1 MESARREFLCS
12 SSQAAKM
19 ENNFDATSERECSV
33 CLFDLHL
40 SAVGCHCSS
49 DRYACLIHAKHFCS
63 CAWGAKFF
71 LYRYDTSELNILV
84 EALEGKLS
92 AVYRWA
98 RLDLGLALSS
108 FNSRDSMDCDKLSH
122 SMDGSVLKNVKSQP
136 LDIPVNSAGVFGE
149 TSFQQKS
156 NPAAAFLPL
165 KDMKASS
172 HSSPPASEIKNYDP
186 KLKTEQ
192 SVHLPSNLKL
202 PAGQLSQKDRSY
214 SVRRAEEK
222 CTLKKPSVLA
232 NDNVILLSDDE
243 GDEPEKPVSKR
254 ATDGSVKHSEPSER
268 LAHSG
273 DKANPCNYDKDP
285 TMFTPKIE
293 AGMMGHKDL
302 SSSPDLQRSN
312 CSSYSMQLKD
322 TRHPD
327 GGIVLGLPN
336 FTRHVGSTSKKSG
349 GIVSNS
355 SISKEPSDHKMAN
368 VETNLQHLPPC
379 DTGKP
384 DSEVNLEKVGTTS
397 MLSLVGNVRAN
408 AGNSTCSQNN
418 LDKYFRQKGPRIAK
432 VVRRINCSVEPLEY
446 GVVLSGKLWCNS
458 QSIFPKGLFYMEF
471 VEIINPDKNTYAKKG
486 CYMYS
491 HILYFMQDIGA
502 VLGT

>member
-1 MESARREFLCS
+1 MERARREFLSS
-12 SSQAAKM
+12 SSQTMKM
-19 ENNFDATSERECSV
+19 ESNFDATSERECSV

-49 DRYACLIHAKHFCS
+49 DRYACLIHAKNFCS
-63 CAWGAKFF
+63 CAWGSKFF

-108 FNSRDSMDCDKLSH
+108 FISRDNMDFDKLSH
-122 SMDGSVLKNVKSQP
+122 SMDGPVLKNVKSQP
-136 LDIPVNSAGVFGE
+136 LDIPVNSTGIFSE
-149 TSFQQKS
+149 TSFQQKR
-156 NPAAAFLPL
+156 NPAEAFLPL

-172 HSSPPASEIKNYDP
+172 TSHSSSPESEIKNYDL

-192 SVHLPSNLKL
+192 PARLPSNLKF
-202 PAGQLSQKDRSY
+202 PAGLLSQKDRSY
-214 SVRRAEEK
+214 SARPAEEK

-243 GDEPEKPVSKR
+243 GDKPEKPFSKR

-268 LAHSG
+268 GAHSG
-273 DKANPCNYDKDP
+273 DKANGKDP

-293 AGMMGHKDL
+293 AGMLSHKDL

-312 CSSYSMQLKD
+312 CLSYSMQLKD

-355 SISKEPSDHKMAN
+355 SISKEPSNHKMAN

-379 DTGKP
+379 DTEKP
-384 DSEVNLEKVGTTS
+384 NNEVNLEKMGPAST
-397 MLSLVGNVRAN
+397 LSSDGNVRAN

-458 QSIFPKGLFYMEF
+458 RSIFPKGLFYMEF
-471 VEIINPDKNTYAKKG
+471 VEIINPDKNIYAKKA

-491 HILYFMQDIGA
+491 CILYFTTQDIGA